1 MAGPKLCQELLTCI
15 FEHVLAA
22 GTVNDHSPSSSAA
35 QQFQGPVSQPLQ
47 RSYAQQWCEI
57 PTTKRLRS
65 ASEQQTVSHTKQ
77 LSSKKPASAHGTL
90 CCAARV
96 CKDWASAAT
105 QVLYRDPGDAISR
118 YEGLYLPHLLKS
130 LRDDVYLRG
139 CVRGFI
145 VTASLEAGLWVSD
158 YSGEG
163 DLFCELIELCP
174 GIRGKQNNHTN
185 SSTLSTETTFSL
197 DSALI

>member
-22 GTVNDHSPSSSAA
+22 GTVSTDFSSPFPNLQSQGTVPRTQYASS
-35 QQFQGPVSQPLQ
+35 QQS
-47 RSYAQQWCEI
+47 CETPI
-57 PTTKRLRS
+57 KRLRS

-77 LSSKKPASAHGTL
+77 PPSKKLGTAHGTL
-90 CCAARV
+90 CSAARV
-96 CKDWASAAT
+96 NKEWAIAASKL
-105 QVLYRDPGDAISR
+105 LYRDPGDAISR

-130 LRDDVYLRG
+130 LRHDVYLRDY
-139 CVRGFI
+139 VRGFT

-163 DLFCELIELCP
+163 DLFCELLELCP
-174 GIRGKQNNHTN
+174 RIKG
-185 SSTLSTETTFSL
+185 
-197 DSALI
+197 